1 MAEEQEIDKLSL
13 SIEISDNTQEGSE
26 NKVKNLAKAIRSLN
40 NAISKTD
47 ISKIDNF
54 FLSMSKSVTPLTK
67 SIEKVSGS
75 LEALGNIAKAGG
87 LKKVS
92 EQLKDIKIETD
103 ELNEATEK
111 GGVNPK
117 AQDGNSQKQNINDG
131 TSETSNDIRSISNKY
146 DLLQAKLENVRTR
159 MQNNNLKEEKLLS
172 LKNQE
177 LTTIS
182 QISAIEDKEAK
193 EQAKERARAKLE
205 AEAENIKSITS
216 KYDLLKSKL
225 ENIRARMKDGN
236 LEQEKLLSLKNQEL
250 TIVSQIEA
258 MEDGKEDTAQKQS
271 KLLKSITRVA
281 IYRLIRAGLKEI
293 TQSISQ
299 SLDAIAM
306 FDDGFRGT
314 MSNITSS
321 LTQLKASVGIAL
333 YQGLVVLEPI
343 ITAIS
348 SSFVGFAN
356 SISYVTAS
364 IRGQDKYLKI
374 NTDYWKEY
382 QSAMQGTLLSFDTF
396 TTLSSN
402 GAFDYSKMFI
412 EADVGASSLAD
423 NLKEVNGW
431 VAGLTAAL
439 IALGASKVFNTLFTV
454 TGLSKIIDGSKSIS
468 AIFKSFPSTFTAWS
482 KTWGSFKGLVLSTS
496 ILLLGI
502 ADIIANWKN
511 PDFTGWEKAIT
522 IISALAAGAAAA
534 AIAVNTLKLGV
545 KGAFAAGA
553 AIAGA
558 TLIVGTELAKA
569 TKVKAYANGGMFD
582 GTGTMYALAGERG
595 AEIVS
600 TGSNGTGV
608 LNVQQFTEAMLN
620 ALTIYGAA
628 KGNVGGDV
636 YFDSNKVGKVV
647 ASSSGFRDEISRRNN
662 GITLK

>member
-54 FLSMSKSVTPLTK
+54 FSAMSKSITPLTK

-117 AQDGNSQKQNINDG
+117 AQDGDSQKK
-131 TSETSNDIRSISNKY
+131 DIEDDLSISDDNIRDITEKY

-159 MQNNNLKEEKLLS
+159 MQDNNLKEEKLLS
-172 LKNQE
+172 LKSQE
-177 LTTIS
+177 LTIIS
-182 QISAIEDKEAK
+182 QIKAIEDKQEKARQAEISAK
-193 EQAKERARAKLE
+193 SVRDMGEISSKAELLQKKLE
-205 AEAENIKSITS
+205 
-216 KYDLLKSKL
+216 Y
-225 ENIRARMKDGN
+225 IRNLMKNQN
-236 LEQEKLLSLKNQEL
+236 LTEKQFLSLKNQEL
-250 TIVSQIEA
+250 AIMGQLS
-258 MEDGKEDTAQKQS
+258 GKQEDTAVKQS

-281 IYRLIRAGLKEI
+281 IYRIIRAGLKEI

-321 LTQLKASVGIAL
+321 LTQLKASVGVAL
-333 YQGLVVLEPI
+333 YQGLIVLEPI

-431 VAGLTAAL
+431 VASLTAAL
-439 IALGASKVFNTLFTV
+439 LALGFTKVFNTLFTV

-496 ILLLGI
+496 ILIAGI

-662 GITLK
+662 GIILK

>member
-26 NKVKNLAKAIRSLN
+26 NKVKNLAKAIQSLN

-54 FLSMSKSVTPLTK
+54 FLSMSKSITPLTK

-103 ELNEATEK
+103 ELNEANQK
-111 GGVNPK
+111 GGQNPK
-117 AQDGNSQKQNINDG
+117 AKGGASQKGNIDDG
-131 TSETSNDIRSISNKY
+131 TSETSNNINLITNKY
-146 DLLQAKLENVRTR
+146 DLLKKQLENVRTR
-159 MQNNNLKEEKLLS
+159 MQDNNLKEEKLLS
-172 LKNQE
+172 LKSRE
-177 LTTIS
+177 LTLIS
-182 QISAIEDKEAK
+182 QISAIEDKR
-193 EQAKERARAKLE
+193 AKERAK
-205 AEAENIKSITS
+205 AEAQS
-216 KYDLLKSKL
+216 KPKKP
-225 ENIRARMKDGN
+225 
-236 LEQEKLLSLKNQEL
+236 
-250 TIVSQIEA
+250 TT
-258 MEDGKEDTAQKQS
+258 EDTVQKQS

-281 IYRLIRAGLKEI
+281 IYRLIRAGIKEI

-321 LTQLKASVGIAL
+321 LTQLKASVGVAL
-333 YQGLVVLEPI
+333 YQGLIVLEPI

-364 IRGQDKYLKI
+364 IRRQDKYLKI

-431 VAGLTAAL
+431 VASLTAAL
-439 IALGASKVFNTLFTV
+439 LALGASKVFNTLFTV

-496 ILLLGI
+496 IALLGI
-502 ADIIANWKN
+502 ADIWANWKN

-522 IISALAAGAAAA
+522 IISAVAAGAAAA

-545 KGAFAAGA
+545 KGAFAAAA
-553 AIAGA
+553 AIGGA
-558 TLIVGTELAKA
+558 TLIAGTELAKA

>member
-26 NKVKNLAKAIRSLN
+26 NKVKNLAKAIQSLN

-103 ELNEATEK
+103 ELNEANQK
-111 GGVNPK
+111 GGQNPK
-117 AQDGNSQKQNINDG
+117 AQDGDSQKQNIFGDLG
-131 TSETSNDIRSISNKY
+131 GADKSIRGITAKSE
-146 DLLQAKLENVRTR
+146 LLKKKLEYIRTL
-159 MQNNNLKEEKLLS
+159 MQDQNLTEKKLLS
-172 LKNQE
+172 LK
-177 LTTIS
+177 S
-182 QISAIEDKEAK
+182 
-193 EQAKERARAKLE
+193 
-205 AEAENIKSITS
+205 
-216 KYDLLKSKL
+216 
-225 ENIRARMKDGN
+225 
-236 LEQEKLLSLKNQEL
+236 QEL
-250 TIVSQIEA
+250 TIMGQLS
-258 MEDGKEDTAQKQS
+258 GKQEDTAVKQS

-281 IYRLIRAGLKEI
+281 IYRIIRAGLKEI

-321 LTQLKASVGIAL
+321 ITQLKASVGVAL
-333 YQGLVVLEPI
+333 YQGLIVLEPI

-423 NLKEVNGW
+423 NLKEVNGL

-439 IALGASKVFNTLFTV
+439 LALGASKVFNTLFTV

-468 AIFKSFPSTFTAWS
+468 AIFKSFPSTFMEWS

-496 ILLLGI
+496 IALLGI

-522 IISALAAGAAAA
+522 IISAVAAGAAAA

-545 KGAFAAGA
+545 KGAVAAAA
-553 AIAGA
+553 AIGGA

>member
-26 NKVKNLAKAIRSLN
+26 NKVKNLANAIRSLN

-54 FLSMSKSVTPLTK
+54 FLSMSKSITPLTK
-67 SIEKVSGS
+67 RIEKVSGS

-92 EQLKDIKIETD
+92 EQIKDIKIKTD
-103 ELNEATEK
+103 ELNEATGK
-111 GGVNPK
+111 GGANPK
-117 AQDGNSQKQNINDG
+117 AKGGASQKGNIDDG
-131 TSETSNDIRSISNKY
+131 TSGDGTSGTSNDIRSIVSKY
-146 DLLQAKLENVRTR
+146 DLLQEQLKNVRTR
-159 MQNNNLKEEKLLS
+159 MQDNNLEEEKLLS
-172 LKNQE
+172 LKSRE
-177 LTTIS
+177 LTLIS
-182 QISAIEDKEAK
+182 QIKAEEDK
-193 EQAKERARAKLE
+193 
-205 AEAENIKSITS
+205 
-216 KYDLLKSKL
+216 
-225 ENIRARMKDGN
+225 
-236 LEQEKLLSLKNQEL
+236 
-250 TIVSQIEA
+250 
-258 MEDGKEDTAQKQS
+258 KEDTDKKQS
-271 KLLKSITRVA
+271 KLLQSITRVA
-281 IYRLIRAGLKEI
+281 IYRIIRAGLKEI

-321 LTQLKASVGIAL
+321 LTQLKASVGVAL
-333 YQGLVVLEPI
+333 YQGLIVLEPI

-439 IALGASKVFNTLFTV
+439 LALGASKVFNTLFTV

-468 AIFKSFPSTFTAWS
+468 AIFKSFPSTFMEWS

-522 IISALAAGAAAA
+522 IISAVALGLGAA
-534 AIAVNTLKLGV
+534 AIAANALKLGV
-545 KGAFAAGA
+545 KGAIAAGA

-558 TLIVGTELAKA
+558 TLIIGTEISKA
-569 TKVKAYANGGMFD
+569 NKIKAYANGGMFD

>member
-13 SIEISDNTQEGSE
+13 SIEISDKTQEGSE
-26 NKVKNLAKAIRSLN
+26 VKLKNLAKAVRSLN

-54 FLSMSKSVTPLTK
+54 FSAMSKSITPLAK

-75 LEALGNIAKAGG
+75 FEALGNIAKIGG
-87 LKKVS
+87 LEKVS
-92 EQLKDIKIETD
+92 EQLQDIKIKTE
-103 ELNEATEK
+103 EINEATQK
-111 GGVNPK
+111 AVQNPK
-117 AQDGNSQKQNINDG
+117 AQNGDSQKTNIEDDLSKSDDNIR
-131 TSETSNDIRSISNKY
+131 DITEKY
-146 DLLQAKLENVRTR
+146 DLLQAKLENIRTR
-159 MQNNNLKEEKLLS
+159 MQDNNLKEEKLLS
-172 LKNQE
+172 LKGQE
-177 LTTIS
+177 LTIIS
-182 QISAIEDKEAK
+182 QIKAIEDKQEKARQAEISAK
-193 EQAKERARAKLE
+193 SVRDMGEISGKAELLQKKLE
-205 AEAENIKSITS
+205 YIRNLMKSQ
-216 KYDLLKSKL
+216 
-225 ENIRARMKDGN
+225 N
-236 LEQEKLLSLKNQEL
+236 LTEKQFLSLKNQEL
-250 TIVSQIEA
+250 TIMGQLS
-258 MEDGKEDTAQKQS
+258 GKQEDTAVKQS
-271 KLLKSITRVA
+271 KLLKSVTRVA
-281 IYRLIRAGLKEI
+281 IYRAIRAGLKEI

-306 FDDGFRGT
+306 FDKGFRGT

-321 LTQLKASVGIAL
+321 LTQLKASVGIVL
-333 YQGLVVLEPI
+333 YQGLIILEPI

-348 SSFVGFAN
+348 STFVGFAN
-356 SISYVTAS
+356 AISYVTAS
-364 IRGQDKYLKI
+364 IRGQNTYLKI

-396 TTLSSN
+396 TTLSSS
-402 GAFDYSKMFI
+402 GAFDYSKMFV

-423 NLKEVNGW
+423 NLKEVNGLI
-431 VAGLTAAL
+431 AGLTAAL

-468 AIFKSFPSTFTAWS
+468 AIFKSFPNTFMEWS

-496 ILLLGI
+496 ILIAGI
-502 ADIIANWKN
+502 VDMIASWKN

-522 IISALAAGAAAA
+522 IIAAVASAAAAA
-534 AIAVNTLKLGV
+534 AIAVNTLKLGI
-545 KGAFAAGA
+545 KGAFAAAA
-553 AIAGA
+553 AIGGA
-558 TLIVGTELAKA
+558 TLLLGTELAKA

-582 GTGTMYALAGERG
+582 GSGTMYALAGERG
-595 AEIVS
+595 AEVVAK
-600 TGSNGTGV
+600 GSNGTGV

-662 GITLK
+662 GIILK